1 MKQKYAPYLLIAP
14 FFIIYS
20 VFQLFPILFSFV
32 VSFTNWSVAGS
43 RDFVGLANYSR
54 LITDN
59 LFFKSVGNTLL
70 VMAIAIPLELILGL
84 FMAVFLK
91 DFANKSRSALQLINF
106 LPYITTPVAM
116 GMLFQLMFDY
126 NNGTVNQILS
136 STGIINQPIYWLGT
150 TLGARTVVILLVF
163 WRTYGYM
170 MVMFLTGLSTIPD
183 ELYESAKVDGA
194 SWFTTFRKITIPL
207 LRPIMTFVVTM
218 SIISGWKLFDEARL
232 LFLGD
237 SLPND
242 GPNNS
247 ILTIVMHY
255 YNTSFSRFEFGYGSA
270 MGYGLFAIIFI
281 FSLISMRIMNR
292 GEES

>member
-1 MKQKYAPYLLIAP
+1 MKHKYAPYLLIAP

-32 VSFTNWSVAGS
+32 VSFTNWTVVGS

-54 LITDN
+54 LISDH

-70 VMAIAIPLELILGL
+70 VMVIAIPLEVIMGL

-91 DFANKSRSALQLINF
+91 DFANRSRSTLQLINF

-136 STGIINQPIYWLGT
+136 AIGIIDQPIYWLGN
-150 TLGARTVVILLVF
+150 TLTARTVVVLLIF

-170 MVMFLTGLSTIPD
+170 MVMFLTGLSTIPN
-183 ELYESAKVDGA
+183 ELYEAAKVDGA
-194 SWFTTFRKITIPL
+194 SWFTSFTKITVPL

-218 SIISGWKLFDEARL
+218 SIIGGWKLFDEARL
-232 LFLGD
+232 LFSGG
-237 SLPND
+237 SLPSE

-247 ILTIVMHY
+247 ILTIVMNY

-270 MGYGLFAIIFI
+270 MGYGLFAIIFA
-281 FSLISMRIMNR
+281 FSLISMKIMNR